1 MTLKVLQIT
10 DCHFVRPEQEVL
22 GVGTAASLTSVLAQA
37 LAEGVPDAVVV
48 SGDVGHECAEA
59 DYRLF
64 HKMLTDYVDAPT
76 LCLPGNHDVLAAM
89 EAAELP
95 LEPLELGSWQ
105 IVALDSHEDLLPEA
119 SISPMKM
126 AVVAAAKAGS
136 AARHGLLATHHPL
149 TEVGAPWLDKD
160 RIQDPHGVLD
170 EIARMLGPRLRGAIF
185 GHAHQAVEAW
195 FEDIPLL
202 GTPST
207 CFQFKPQSATFEL
220 DDLGP
225 GYRWLKLADDGSISS
240 EAVWLTGSEAPAI

>member
-105 IVALDSHEDLLPEA
+105 IVVLDSHEDLLPEA

-136 AARHGLLATHHPL
+136 AARHGHVSVGDDDSNGNIELLI
-149 TEVGAPWLDKD
+149 V
-160 RIQDPHGVLD
+160 
-170 EIARMLGPRLRGAIF
+170 
-185 GHAHQAVEAW
+185 
-195 FEDIPLL
+195 
-202 GTPST
+202 GTPAHMAGDIGRQIT
-207 CFQFKPQSATFEL
+207 IGIPQTNFCIL
-220 DDLGP
+220 C
-225 GYRWLKLADDGSISS
+225 
-240 EAVWLTGSEAPAI
+240 